1 MRWNADHRAC
11 AAAVQPPLLRAGG
24 LLTYAREWREAHG
37 EQPAGDAAS
46 ALPPYELES
55 GNRLKLADLVNF
67 LRQPVRYFF
76 RQRLGVMFGDA
87 ALVGEDE
94 EPFSLDALERYLLE
108 DQLLADDG
116 EDELPE
122 QVAEQLTLRAARL
135 AREGVLP
142 IGLIGQQYQQ
152 QLVQALVP
160 VRSAWLQL
168 RQQYP
173 LPAPRWR

>member
-1 MRWNADHRAC
+1 M
-11 AAAVQPPLLRAGG
+11 
-24 LLTYAREWREAHG
+24 ARAHG

-55 GNRLKLADLVNF
+55 GHRLKLADLVNF

-94 EPFSLDALERYLLE
+94 EPFSLNALERYLLE

-142 IGLIGQQYQQ
+142 IGLIGQQYQH
-152 QLVQALVP
+152 QLVAGAGAGAQRMAE
-160 VRSAWLQL
+160 L